1 MIEVKDVSV
10 RRAGVPLLQ
19 DITWRIAA
27 GEHWV
32 INGANGA
39 GKTWLL
45 ELLAGNIHPTTGEV
59 VYDFVQ
65 GATWDDR
72 FALRKKHIHYIPAH
86 ALQIF
91 LRQHEMFY
99 QQRYYS
105 MGDERV
111 PRVKDILGVNADA
124 FDALGMPATFN
135 VASLL
140 EIEVT
145 RLSNGQLKKVMI
157 LQNLVRGLPSVLLF
171 DYPFEGLDHASR
183 ADLATFLDGLARHH
197 GITLIMTDHGH
208 HLPEAINR
216 RLVMAAGTVK
226 AVEAAQPSSPSTS
239 PVATT
244 TATQQQEGTP
254 IVEMKGVAIR
264 YGSRTI
270 LEDFHWTIRQGERW
284 ALTGRNGS
292 GKTTLFSLIFADHP
306 MAYSQPVFLFG
317 KRRGSGE
324 SIWDI
329 KNRINYFGP
338 ELISYL
344 APQYR
349 PETARAWIVQQ
360 HRQLNQPALA
370 HAIEHFHAQGFIDR
384 PVKTLSS
391 GQLQVML
398 IISNLVSGRELL
410 LLDEPYQFL
419 DPANKE
425 RLNDY
430 LQEHL
435 HASTTLVL
443 ITHYEEDITR
453 WTQQRL
459 SLQ

>member
-1 MIEVKDVSV
+1 MIELKHV
-10 RRAGVPLLQ
+10 RVQRAEAPLLQ

-32 INGANGA
+32 VTGANGS

-45 ELLAGNIHPTTGEV
+45 DLLAGNVHATAGEV

-65 GATWDDR
+65 GATWDER
-72 FALRKKHIHYIPAH
+72 AALRKKHIHYIPAH
-86 ALQIF
+86 ALQVF
-91 LRQHEMFY
+91 LRQHGMFY
-99 QQRYYS
+99 QQRYYA

-111 PRVKDILGVNADA
+111 PRVKDILGVDAGA
-124 FDALGMPATFN
+124 FDALGMPASFN

-140 EIEVT
+140 DVEVT

-183 ADLATFLDGLARHH
+183 VDLADFLDHLARHH

-208 HLPEAINR
+208 YLPESINR
-216 RLVMAAGTVK
+216 RLVLAGGTVK
-226 AVEAAQPSSPSTS
+226 AVETIQAAPLPAP
-239 PVATT
+239 PVHT
-244 TATQQQEGTP
+244 TAKPLQGGTP
-254 IVEMKGVAIR
+254 IVEMKGIAIR

-270 LEDFHWTIRQGERW
+270 LEDFYWTIRQGERW

-317 KRRGSGE
+317 QRRGSGE

-349 PETARAWIVQQ
+349 PETARTWIAQQ
-360 HRQLNQPALA
+360 HRQLNQQALT
-370 HAIEHFHAQGFIDR
+370 HAIEHFQAQDFIDR

-391 GQLQVML
+391 GQLQIML
-398 IISNLVSGRELL
+398 IISSLVSGRELL

-419 DPANKE
+419 DPINKE
-425 RLNDY
+425 RLNAY

-435 HASTTLVL
+435 HTDTTLVL
-443 ITHYEEDITR
+443 ITHYEEDIAR

-459 SLQ
+459 SL

>member
-1 MIEVKDVSV
+1 MIEVKQVSV
-10 RRAGVPLLQ
+10 RRAGLPLLK
-19 DITWRIAA
+19 DITWRITA

-32 INGANGA
+32 ITGANGS

-45 ELLAGNIHPTTGEV
+45 ELLAGHVHATAGEV
-59 VYDFVQ
+59 AYDFVQ
-65 GATWDDR
+65 GATWDER
-72 FALRKKHIHYIPAH
+72 FALRKQHIHYIPAH
-86 ALQIF
+86 ALQVF
-91 LRQHEMFY
+91 LQQHDMFY

-111 PRVKDILGVNADA
+111 PRVKDILGVEADA
-124 FDALGMPATFN
+124 FEALGMPATFN
-135 VASLL
+135 IASLL
-140 EIEVT
+140 EIDVT
-145 RLSNGQLKKVMI
+145 RLSNGQLKKVVI
-157 LQNLVRGLPSVLLF
+157 LQQLLRGLPRVLLV
-171 DYPFEGLDHASR
+171 DYPFEGLDPASR
-183 ADLATFLDGLARHH
+183 ADLAAFLDHLARQQ

-208 HLPEAINR
+208 HLPGAINR
-216 RLVMAAGTVK
+216 RLVLAAGTVK
-226 AVEAAQPSSPSTS
+226 TIETVQPSPW
-239 PVATT
+239 PAP
-244 TATQQQEGTP
+244 AAPAPAKPLQDGTP

-349 PETARAWIVQQ
+349 PETARAWIANQ
-360 HRQLNQPALA
+360 HRQLNRQALT
-370 HAIEHFHAQGFIDR
+370 HAIEHFQAQDFIDH

-398 IISNLVSGRELL
+398 IISSLVSGRELL

-419 DPANKE
+419 DTTNKE

-430 LQEHL
+430 LHEHL
-435 HASTTLVL
+435 HPDTTLVL
-443 ITHYEEDITR
+443 ITHYEDDIAR

-459 SLQ
+459 VLA

>member
-1 MIEVKDVSV
+1 MIELKHV
-10 RRAGVPLLQ
+10 RVQRAAVPLLQ

-32 INGANGA
+32 ITGANGS

-45 ELLAGNIHPTTGEV
+45 DLLAGNVHATTGEV

-65 GATWDDR
+65 GATWDER

-86 ALQIF
+86 ALQVF
-91 LRQHEMFY
+91 LQQHEMFY

-111 PRVKDILGVNADA
+111 PRVKDVLGVEAGA
-124 FDALGMPATFN
+124 FDALGMPATFD

-140 EIEVT
+140 EVEVT

-157 LQNLVRGLPSVLLF
+157 LQNLVCGLPSVLLF
-171 DYPFEGLDHASR
+171 DYPFEGLDQASR
-183 ADLATFLDGLARHH
+183 TDLASFLDQLARLH

-208 HLPEAINR
+208 HLPASINR
-216 RLVMAAGTVK
+216 RLVLSGGTVK
-226 AVEAAQPSSPSTS
+226 AVETVHASPSSSIPPASATTKPRQEGS
-239 PVATT
+239 PV
-244 TATQQQEGTP
+244 
-254 IVEMKGVAIR
+254 VEMKGIAIR

-270 LEDFHWTIRQGERW
+270 LEDFYWTIRQGERW

-349 PETARAWIVQQ
+349 PEIARTWIAQQ
-360 HRQLNQPALA
+360 HRQLNQQALA
-370 HAIEHFHAQGFIDR
+370 HAIEHFQAQGFIDR

-391 GQLQVML
+391 GQLQIML
-398 IISNLVSGRELL
+398 IISSLISGRELL

-419 DPANKE
+419 DPDNKE
-425 RLNDY
+425 RLNAY

-435 HASTTLVL
+435 HTDTTLVL
-443 ITHYEEDITR
+443 ITHYEEDIAR

-459 SLQ
+459 SL

>member
-10 RRAGVPLLQ
+10 RRTGIPVLQ
-19 DITWRIAA
+19 ELTWRIAA

-32 INGANGA
+32 ITGANGG

-65 GATWDDR
+65 GASWDER

-86 ALQIF
+86 ALQVF
-91 LRQHEMFY
+91 LQQHQMFY

-111 PRVKDILGVNADA
+111 PRVKDILGVTAHA

-157 LQNLVRGLPSVLLF
+157 LQNLVRGLPRVLLF

-183 ADLATFLDGLARHH
+183 ADLATFLDDLARHH

-216 RLVMAAGTVK
+216 RLVMEGGTVK
-226 AVEAAQPSSPSTS
+226 AIETVQASLPPASPAA
-239 PVATT
+239 VT
-244 TATQQQEGTP
+244 TAPRQEGMP
-254 IVEMKGVAIR
+254 IVEMKGIAIR

-344 APQYR
+344 APQFR
-349 PETARAWIVQQ
+349 PETARTWIAQQ
-360 HRQLNQPALA
+360 HRHLSQPALA
-370 HAIEHFHAQGFIDR
+370 HAIDHFQARDFIDR

-398 IISNLVSGRELL
+398 IISSLVSGRELL

-419 DPANKE
+419 DPLNKE
-425 RLNDY
+425 RLNHY

-435 HASTTLVL
+435 HADTTLVL
-443 ITHYEEDITR
+443 ITHYEEDIAR

-459 SLQ
+459 SL